1 MIGGHLS
8 KQISSR
14 ESPEEKHFMVKRK
27 RERHHCGWRANIS
40 DYSEYMITF
49 PELLHRLARSAR
61 LVTIIGRKK
70 LQLTTINPT
79 GLVHQTEYGLNSE
92 LHLST
97 KLFGGARERSNN
109 SEANLLIRNASK
121 TGGDHIGRR

>member
-27 RERHHCGWRANIS
+27 RERHHCGWRAYIS

-49 PELLHRLARSAR
+49 PELLHRLARSAG
-61 LVTIIGRKK
+61 LVTSSAEKSFSCRPLIPPVSFTRLNTVSIPYFICRPSSLAEPEKGA
-70 LQLTTINPT
+70 TIPKRIS
-79 GLVHQTEYGLNSE
+79 LSE
-92 LHLST
+92 
-97 KLFGGARERSNN
+97 
-109 SEANLLIRNASK
+109 I
-121 TGGDHIGRR
+121 